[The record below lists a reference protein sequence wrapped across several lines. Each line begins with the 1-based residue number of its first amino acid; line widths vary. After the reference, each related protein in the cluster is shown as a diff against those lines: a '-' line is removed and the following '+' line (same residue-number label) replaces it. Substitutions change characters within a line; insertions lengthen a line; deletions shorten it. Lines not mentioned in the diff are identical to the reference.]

1 MVGRFSQVEQ
11 RERWGPVLG
20 RCWVGVSVSVPRVVR
35 VSTRAIGKFFVV
47 SAAAVVFAGVALS
60 QHGSPWSFAPD
71 PAELRKAP
79 NSIEKQHP
87 SPTVD
92 GQTWGL
98 RSYENVAGN
107 VCLSH
112 DVPGEAVGTNC
123 VSRKKL
129 FTRGPLAAY
138 PGARQIA
145 ANYPKT
151 EWDNMWVYGAAHP
164 QVATLRLVNID
175 CSTQSLQLDGDGVF
189 NHVVGAAQIREG
201 LIPYKLI
208 ASDARGQVVA
218 ERTIAIGLTYHGK
231 RAGLEAPT
239 PGRACS

>member
-1 MVGRFSQVEQ
+1 
-11 RERWGPVLG
+11 VLM
-20 RCWVGVSVSVPRVVR
+20 
-35 VSTRAIGKFFVV
+35 STRAVGILLVV
-47 SAAAVVFAGVALS
+47 STAAVAFAGVALS
-60 QHGSPWSFAPD
+60 QQGSPWSFAPD
-71 PAELRKAP
+71 PAELREAP
-79 NSIEKQHP
+79 NSIEQQHP
-87 SPTVD
+87 SPKVD

-98 RSYENVAGN
+98 RSYENVAGD

-112 DVPGEAVGTNC
+112 DVPGEAVGTSC

-129 FTRGPLAAY
+129 FARGPLAAY

-164 QVATLRLVNID
+164 QVASLKLVNMD
-175 CSTQSLQLDGDGVF
+175 CSTESVQVDGDGVF

-201 LIPYKLI
+201 VIPYKLI

-231 RAGLEAPT
+231 KAGLEAPR
-239 PGRACS
+239 PGGTCS

>member
-1 MVGRFSQVEQ
+1 VVGLLLV
-11 RERWGPVLG
+11 
-20 RCWVGVSVSVPRVVR
+20 
-35 VSTRAIGKFFVV
+35 VST
-47 SAAAVVFAGVALS
+47 AAVAFAGVALS
-60 QHGSPWSFAPD
+60 QHGSTWSSSPD
-71 PAELRKAP
+71 PAELRRAP

-87 SPTVD
+87 SPKVD

-98 RSYENVAGN
+98 RSYENLSGD

-112 DVPGEAVGTNC
+112 DVPGEAVGAGC
-123 VSRKKL
+123 ISRKKL
-129 FTRGPLAAY
+129 FARGPLAAY

-151 EWDNMWVYGAAHP
+151 EWDNMYVYGAAHP
-164 QVATLRLVNID
+164 QVASLRLVNMD
-175 CSTQSLQLDGDGVF
+175 CSAQSLQLDRDGVF

-208 ASDARGQVVA
+208 ATDAAGEVVA
-218 ERTIAIGLTYHGK
+218 ERTLSIGLPLNAK
-231 RAGLEAPT
+231 KAGLEAPR